1 MPAFFICGEYMS
13 FEYPI
18 ELEESVLTKL
28 QSKGIEKPFPI
39 QVEAAQSIYEGV
51 SLKLKAPTG
60 SGKTLSYILPIGK
73 LLSDNFRL
81 NLLVLTSSPEL
92 SSQIHSEFKEYYPE
106 FSTALIV
113 GGANLKRQKDRLQT
127 RPRVIFG
134 TPGRLF
140 ELFCLERFSVTEN
153 TIVVMDESDTLLECR
168 SYEKVFA
175 LVEGCGQV
183 ITASA
188 TFNEDSERF
197 LDELPHEVKSIE
209 VDKREGV
216 VHHRY
221 VFCSDDKK
229 EFTLIKLLRITN
241 FKKVLIFVNDIRHIN
256 HLFNLIQKEGLKVS
270 KLDSK
275 TTKNNREKAVKDLKS
290 GQISVL
296 VSTDSLA
303 RGIDTPDLSVIQ
315 YGIAREQDIYIH
327 RSGRV
332 GRAGSEGWDISLV
345 SKKDSFVLFKY
356 SKKLSFELKE
366 YELTKSPKKRVE
378 KKAVVE
384 ALVKPKKKHKKKRVN
399 KNKGMRRKK
408 L

>member
-1 MPAFFICGEYMS
+1 MS
-13 FEYPI
+13 FEYPL
-18 ELEESVLTKL
+18 ELADSVLAKL
-28 QSKGIEKPFPI
+28 KLKGIEAPFPV
-39 QVEAAQSIYEGV
+39 QTESAQLVYDGE
-51 SLKLKAPTG
+51 SLKIKAPTG

-73 LLSDNFRL
+73 LLADNFKL

-92 SSQIHSEFKEYYPE
+92 SSQIHTEFKEYYPD

-113 GGANLKRQKDRLQT
+113 GGANLKRQKDRLKT

-140 ELFCLERFSVTEN
+140 ELFCLEKFSVTEN
-153 TIVVMDESDTLLECR
+153 TIVVMDESDTLLEGH
-168 SYEKVFA
+168 SYDKVFA
-175 LVEGCGQV
+175 LVEGSGQV

-188 TFNEDSERF
+188 TFNDDSESF
-197 LDELPHEVKSIE
+197 LDELPHDVKVI
-209 VDKREGV
+209 DIKKREGK

-221 VFCSDDKK
+221 VFCNDDKK
-229 EFTLIKLLRITN
+229 EFSLIKLLRNNT

-256 HLFNLIQKEGLKVS
+256 HLFNLVQKEGLKVA

-275 TTKNNREKAVKDLKS
+275 TTKNNREKAVKDLRF
-290 GQISVL
+290 GEISVL

-303 RGIDTPDLSVIQ
+303 RGIDIAGLSVIQ
-315 YGIAREQDIYIH
+315 YGIARELDIYIH

-345 SKKDSFVLFKY
+345 STKDSFVLFKY
-356 SKKLSFELKE
+356 SKKLSLELKE
-366 YELTKSPKKRVE
+366 YEFNKSPKKKVVIKAE
-378 KKAVVE
+378 KE
-384 ALVKPKKKHKKKRVN
+384 ALEKPKKKRKKNRVD